1 MVEDDD
7 GACAIKADSAH
18 FTNLIRTIEANIGP
32 VTGGFDSLRTVGRAF
47 KAARS
52 GWNILKAFWSLITTQ
67 DELVGNAVEDFIAKE
82 WVSGANWIV
91 RGDNNITTGVLK
103 LEMVNP

>member
-1 MVEDDD
+1 MSGLVHWAEDVDED
-7 GACAIKADSAH
+7 WASVLAEL
-18 FTNLIRTIEANIGP
+18 T
-32 VTGGFDSLRTVGRAF
+32 RAF